1 MSGLYVFKN
10 ALGYYYDIYIYVV
23 CYFIYTVLIKW
34 LVAYKYGYRSYI
46 KQVIISCEFCQH
58 FHCLEVVLVSWMI
71 LWYLDILGM

>member
-10 ALGYYYDIYIYVV
+10 ALGYYYDIYCGLLFHIY
-23 CYFIYTVLIKW
+23 CFDQM
-34 LVAYKYGYRSYI
+34 LVAYKCGYRSYI

-71 LWYLDILGM
+71 MWYLDILGM